1 MEILGLY
8 DNKKKRLNKSIVRGN
23 TPENGEHILV
33 SVAFI
38 KNKDGKYLIQKTSLE
53 KGGLY
58 SSTGGHVLE
67 SENSKETII
76 REIKE
81 ELGIMV
87 AEDEVK
93 YVGDIMLGVAFA
105 DIYYLEKDIDINSV
119 LLQKEEVESISYMTE
134 DEIYNL
140 IIEDKMLKSHGLM
153 FMNYFLKEGGI

>member
-8 DNKKKRLNKSIVRGN
+8 NHKKERLNKNIIRGN
-23 TPENGEHILV
+23 TPENEEHILV
-33 SVAFI
+33 SVVFI
-38 KNKDGKYLIQKTSLE
+38 RNKDGKYLIQKTSLE

-58 SSTGGHVLE
+58 SSTGGHVLD

-81 ELGIMV
+81 ELGIIIT
-87 AEDEVK
+87 EDEVK

-105 DIYYLEKDIDINSV
+105 DIYYLEKDIDINEFR
-119 LLQKEEVESISYMTE
+119 LQKEEVESISYMTE

-153 FMNYFLKEGGI
+153 FMNYFMKDGGI

>member
-8 DNKKKRLNKSIVRGN
+8 DHKKKRLNKSIVRGN
-23 TPENGEHILV
+23 SPENGEHILV
-33 SVAFI
+33 SVVFI

-58 SSTGGHVLE
+58 SSTGGHVLD

-76 REIKE
+76 REIEE
-81 ELGIMV
+81 ELGIIIT
-87 AEDEVK
+87 EDEVK

-105 DIYYLEKDIDINSV
+105 DIYYLEKDIDINEV
-119 LLQKEEVESISYMTE
+119 RLQKEEVESISYMTE

-153 FMNYFLKEGGI
+153 FMNCFMKDGGI